1 MPVLKIGSR
10 GADVRSL
17 QSALSLYVDG
27 IFGPLTEE
35 AVKKFQSEHGFSPD
49 GIVGAKTW
57 AAIGVK
63 PHLRTID
70 KIILHC
76 TATPEG
82 RDFTVE
88 QIRQWHLARG
98 FSDIGYHYVVS
109 RDGSV
114 HRGRPEEVAG
124 AHCTGQNTCSIGV
137 SYVGGC
143 AADGK
148 TPKDTRTPAQKVA
161 LRNLV
166 AELQKKYPGASVARH
181 IKIKATVTIV
191 FTTATGITSC
201 NLIVYRFRN
210 F

>member
-35 AVKKFQSEHGFSPD
+35 AVIKFQLEHGLSPD

-57 AAIGVK
+57 AVIGVK
-63 PHLRTID
+63 PHIRTID

-82 RDFTVE
+82 RDFSVE

-114 HRGRPEEVAG
+114 HRGRPEKVAG

-137 SYVGGC
+137 SYVS
-143 AADGK
+143 
-148 TPKDTRTPAQKVA
+148 R
-161 LRNLV
+161 
-166 AELQKKYPGASVARH
+166 E
-181 IKIKATVTIV
+181 
-191 FTTATGITSC
+191 TT
-201 NLIVYRFRN
+201 
-210 F
+210 

>member
-137 SYVGGC
+137 SC
-143 AADGK
+143 
-148 TPKDTRTPAQKVA
+148 
-161 LRNLV
+161 
-166 AELQKKYPGASVARH
+166 
-181 IKIKATVTIV
+181 
-191 FTTATGITSC
+191 
-201 NLIVYRFRN
+201 
-210 F
+210 